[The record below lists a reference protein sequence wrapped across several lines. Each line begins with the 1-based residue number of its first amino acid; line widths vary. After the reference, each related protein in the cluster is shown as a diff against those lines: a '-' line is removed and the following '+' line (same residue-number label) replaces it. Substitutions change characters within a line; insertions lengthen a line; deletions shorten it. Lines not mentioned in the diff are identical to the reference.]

1 MLLLLTRSIF
11 QEEKGVD
18 LRGEEALEC
27 GGIVS
32 LTFSYDGLDPMVIFE
47 QWVRL
52 NDTVPDH
59 CRKFAKIRQVEE
71 VAQVNQSIPCSKV
84 DLIKHNLLIQISIGM
99 SVLVVVACT
108 LFESIR
114 MNHIV
119 KKMNKSAMD

>member
-1 MLLLLTRSIF
+1 MTRSIF

-18 LRGEEALEC
+18 LRGEEALQC

-59 CRKFAKIRQVEE
+59 CRKFAKIRQVQ
-71 VAQVNQSIPCSKV
+71 AQVNQSIPCSKV